1 MCIFCAP
8 TISRNVRLQFN
19 DLTPIKI
26 MVLPYDFTTLRF
38 KLTELV
44 LQFYPIESKILLTLK
59 VMAIW
64 ICDPTIEVS
73 DLQSRF

>member
-1 MCIFCAP
+1 VP
-8 TISRNVRLQFN
+8 TILRNVRLQFN

-64 ICDPTIEVS
+64 VCHPTIEVS